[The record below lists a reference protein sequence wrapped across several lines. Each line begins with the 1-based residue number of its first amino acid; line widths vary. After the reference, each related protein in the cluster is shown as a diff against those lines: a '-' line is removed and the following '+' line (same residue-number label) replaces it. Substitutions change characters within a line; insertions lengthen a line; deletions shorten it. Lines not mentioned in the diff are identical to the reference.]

1 MKYIYLDDYD
11 FFMENFSIIK
21 RKNVILTS
29 SIGIYEIVKNKLNG
43 NVILLDS
50 KSFTKN
56 YKNLKKYFLD
66 FQHILRSLD
75 NNKTI
80 KEYIENKNLNL
91 FFNSHRYETAM
102 DFAAIKN
109 ITQNIFLILKKKRIK
124 KLHLYGNLRFNFF
137 SKEVLQK
144 ELKSKKIDLIIIKRK
159 TYIKKNIFNIFN
171 IFNIITIYQIFLYLK
186 KILANIFFFSNKK
199 NIVIEPSLDFFYFN
213 YSISNTFFLNLKK
226 KLFDINDLNQ
236 NNISINYS
244 KISKTL
250 KKNESK
256 EILFHLIEKT
266 LILDKKLSLIFKYL
280 DLLMK
285 KNHIKNCIWSC
296 DPDSIAA
303 NIVQYFRQKNIKIY
317 GIQHGGSYNI
327 INYRLLHYLSD
338 FKFCDTFLSYGN
350 SKNIIDKN
358 IINFGSFKSSY
369 HLKNKKNIFNL
380 EFNKKTNILFIVGA
394 IHETML
400 NQNSFI
406 KQFNFQKGVCE
417 FLDNKKMNS
426 IIKIPRQINCIN
438 FPILDKVNN
447 DYKNFK
453 ISKKKIFQ
461 EINYSKPKIII
472 LDRLSTTLYEC
483 LFYDVNIILF
493 IDKNELPYNDV
504 LKVLKKRVFVVH
516 NFNEFTNVFEKIIKQ
531 KILKKDDTFIKKYFL
546 LKQNKQNKELLKK
559 IN

>member
-43 NVILLDS
+43 NVILLNS
-50 KSFTKN
+50 KSFTEN

-91 FFNSHRYETAM
+91 FFNSHRYSTAM

-109 ITQNIFLILKKKRIK
+109 ITQNIFLILKKKKIK
-124 KLHLYGNLRFNFF
+124 KLYLYGNLRFNFF

-144 ELKSKKIDLIIIKRK
+144 ELKSKKIDLIIVKRK

-171 IFNIITIYQIFLYLK
+171 TITIYQIFLYLK
-186 KILANIFFFSNKK
+186 KIIANIFFFTNKK
-199 NIVIEPSLDFFYFN
+199 NIVIEPNWDFFYFN
-213 YSISNTFFLNLKK
+213 YSIRNTFFLNLKK
-226 KLFDINDLNQ
+226 KLFDKNDLNH
-236 NNISINYS
+236 NNLSINYS
-244 KISKTL
+244 KISKIL

-256 EILFHLIEKT
+256 EILFYLIEKT
-266 LILDKKLSLIFKYL
+266 LILDKKLSLIFNYL

-303 NIVQYFRQKNIKIY
+303 NIVQYLRQKNIKIY

-327 INYRLLHYLSD
+327 INYRLFHYLSD

-369 HLKNKKNIFNL
+369 YLKNKKNIFNS
-380 EFNKKTNILFIVGA
+380 EFKKTTNILFIVGA
-394 IHETML
+394 IYEIFL
-400 NQNSFI
+400 NKNSYI
-406 KQFNFQKGVCE
+406 KQFNFQKNVCE
-417 FLDNKKMNS
+417 FLDNKKINS

-447 DYKNFK
+447 DYNNFK

-461 EINYSKPKIII
+461 EINSSKPKIII
-472 LDRLSTTLYEC
+472 LDRLSSTLYEC

-504 LKVLKKRVFVVH
+504 LKILKKRVFVVH
-516 NFNEFTNVFEKIIKQ
+516 NFNEFISVFEKIITK
-531 KILKKDDTFIKKYFL
+531 KIVKKDDTFLKKYFL